1 MRFPFLSRTVV
12 PCLDLSLH
20 SVFVST
26 YSVFRGLW
34 QLSLMRCEAIAV
46 TSLPRWNCFFP
57 IVQIVR
63 GSRWGGGIAW
73 ENSRHLA
80 TLRLVSPPNDVW
92 ETSAEIPDLGGCFCV
107 SSLQL
112 LPLHLQCSRSTSFY
126 PLLYSSVLSYASPLV
141 VSWPFLILCL
151 ESTDFFPLVYKVP

>member
-1 MRFPFLSRTVV
+1 MAVAILFSCSEGISAFHTIDTMNPFSMKIPWKCVEKPVMKPFLMAMKTEIM
-12 PCLDLSLH
+12 
-20 SVFVST
+20 VFI
-26 YSVFRGLW
+26 FA
-34 QLSLMRCEAIAV
+34 AI
-46 TSLPRWNCFFP
+46 NFC
-57 IVQIVR
+57 
-63 GSRWGGGIAW
+63 IAW

-126 PLLYSSVLSYASPLV
+126 LLLYSSVLSYASPLV
-141 VSWPFLILCL
+141 VFWPFLILCL